1 MRMRRVPNGAVFFSS
16 FIALS
21 SCLQDATLVLA
32 ELSGIESN
40 DRRAAV
46 SRMENAGDTA
56 DDIVHA
62 VAQALRE
69 NYVTPFDRQDIFVL
83 ADAMRD
89 ATHKLEQVGFAM
101 ASSAFDELP
110 AGALEMLALI
120 GNQADRTTRMT
131 QRLQGK
137 VDQWEYVD
145 QVVRMGYHA
154 GRLQQRMTDA
164 VPAAKRGLT
173 YLSAVTQ
180 LGASF
185 AGAARGFRDVGMAV
199 ATIAVKE
206 S

>member
-16 FIALS
+16 FISLS
-21 SCLQDATLVLA
+21 GCLQDATLVLA

-46 SRMENAGDTA
+46 TRMETAGDEA
-56 DDIVHA
+56 DDIVHS

-69 NYVTPFDRQDIFVL
+69 NFVTPFDRQDIFAL

-101 ASSAFDELP
+101 ASSAFDDLP

-145 QVVRMGYHA
+145 QVVRMSYHA

-164 VPAAKRGLT
+164 VPAAKGGLT

-185 AGAARGFRDVGMAV
+185 AGAARGFRDVGLAV